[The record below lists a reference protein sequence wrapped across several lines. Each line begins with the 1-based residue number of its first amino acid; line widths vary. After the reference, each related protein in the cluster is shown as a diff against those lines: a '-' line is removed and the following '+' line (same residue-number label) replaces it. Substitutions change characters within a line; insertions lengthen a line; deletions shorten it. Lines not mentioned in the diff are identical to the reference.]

1 MAFFSKL
8 KTFVWSKHFLKHT
21 GFIVLTYILV
31 VGFLALYL
39 YLSTNHNEKIEVP
52 KVLGMKSDKAGKI
65 LEELDLKIELLDSV
79 YRPDLPAGTIISQDP
94 EPTSISQVYV
104 KSGRII
110 RVQVSKKFRLV
121 EMPGLVDRS
130 ERYALGVLKNR
141 GLKYRIQYVPTSE
154 ADGAVL
160 KQLYKGKEIKEGT
173 RISVGETVT
182 LVVGE
187 NNTEAPVNL
196 EDLNGVT
203 ISDAKAR
210 LSSLIIQVGVCE
222 GCTNEA
228 DSSNAVIYSQS
239 PEYLEG
245 ATVPSGSTII
255 VSARKGG

>member
-1 MAFFSKL
+1 MAFFSKV
-8 KTFVWSKHFLKHT
+8 KSFVLTKHFLKHT
-21 GFIVLTYILV
+21 GFIVLTYVLV
-31 VGFLALYL
+31 VSLLALYL

-52 KVLGMKSDKAGKI
+52 KVIGMKSDRANQI
-65 LEELDLKIELLDSV
+65 LTDLDLKMELLDSV

-94 EPTSISQVYV
+94 EATSISQVYV

-160 KQLYKGKEIKEGT
+160 RQLYKGKQIEEGT
-173 RISVGETVT
+173 RIAVGETIT

-187 NNTEAPVNL
+187 NNTEVPVNL

-210 LSSLIIQVGVCE
+210 LSSLNIQISVCE
-222 GCTNEA
+222 GCANAA
-228 DSSNAVIYSQS
+228 DSSNAIIYSQS

-245 ATVPSGSTII
+245 ATVPSGSTIM